1 MRYKVRHTTEYIY
14 QEIVS
19 TCHNRVC
26 LVPLTVK
33 QSGGTAPFTVERSS
47 AAASPPQQACTA
59 SDIKILPAPD
69 ELTYETDFFGNTILF
84 FSIYKEH
91 EKLEISSESLVNVE
105 PRTNSD
111 LAFASILLWRDVRDH
126 LTSQMDVYAD
136 IIQYILPSVHVPES
150 MEIQRFALDC
160 FPEDATLWS
169 GCQALMKKIYTSIE
183 FKPGFTTVNTPVES
197 VLKSRKG
204 VCQDFA
210 HLMIAC
216 LRNMGL
222 PARYISGYIETLP
235 PPGKEKL
242 VGSDAS
248 HAWVSVY
255 FPGIGWV
262 EFDPTNNLLPSNN
275 HIVIAYGRD
284 YFDVAPLKGIIFSS
298 GKQTISVKVDVTRV
312 K

>member
-1 MRYKVRHTTEYIY
+1 MRYKIRHTTEYTY
-14 QEIVS
+14 QEPVS

-26 LVPLTVK
+26 LVPLWL
-33 QSGGTAPFTVERSS
+33 S
-47 AAASPPQQACTA
+47 QQECLS
-59 SDIKILPAPD
+59 SDIKINPVPD
-69 ELTYETDFFGNTILF
+69 ELTYTRDFFGNAICF

-91 EKLEISSESLVNVE
+91 EKLEIISESLVNIE
-105 PRTNSD
+105 PRTTAD
-111 LAFASILLWRDVRDH
+111 LAFRSTLLWRDVKEQLVSKGD
-126 LTSQMDVYAD
+126 LYYDA
-136 IIQYILPSVHVPES
+136 IQHTLPSTHVPMS
-150 MEIQRFALDC
+150 LPIQNFASDC
-160 FPEDATLWS
+160 FPQDATLWS
-169 GCQALMKKIYTSIE
+169 ACQALMKKIYGSLE
-183 FKPGFTTVNTPVES
+183 FKPGFTTINTPVES

-222 PARYISGYIETLP
+222 AARYVSGYIETLP

-248 HAWVSVY
+248 HAWVSIY
-255 FPGIGWV
+255 FPEIGWV

-275 HIVIAYGRD
+275 HIVVAYGRD

-298 GKQTISVKVDVTRV
+298 GQQTIAVKVDVNRV